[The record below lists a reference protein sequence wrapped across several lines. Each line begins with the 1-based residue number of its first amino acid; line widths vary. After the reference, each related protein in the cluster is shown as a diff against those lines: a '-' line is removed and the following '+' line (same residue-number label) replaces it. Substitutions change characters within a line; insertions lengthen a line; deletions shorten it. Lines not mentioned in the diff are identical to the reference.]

1 VPASVRIGG
10 VARTVSDSAR
20 NPISS
25 PVPILVSM
33 DRFKSLTWPAY
44 LTIALLVLFP
54 VVDAVLTIWPFRVG
68 EVAWRFGAV
77 GIFSRALMTPLFAL
91 VLAYALALLL
101 EQRIM
106 QRVISIV
113 SVLGSLAL
121 LSASIFFML
130 DSLQMR
136 SQVQEQMRTAFDVAS
151 TVALIKIV
159 VVGLVAMLLGIMA
172 FRASRRPVQSRRAT
186 ARVEAPIIVGA
197 GVRADS

>member
-1 VPASVRIGG
+1 
-10 VARTVSDSAR
+10 
-20 NPISS
+20 
-25 PVPILVSM
+25 M